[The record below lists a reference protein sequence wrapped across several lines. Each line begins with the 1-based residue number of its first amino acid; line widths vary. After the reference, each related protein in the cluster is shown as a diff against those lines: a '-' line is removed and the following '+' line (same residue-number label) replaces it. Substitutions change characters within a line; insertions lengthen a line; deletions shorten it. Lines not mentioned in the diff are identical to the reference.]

1 MEQTEPALAPTTPK
15 ATKGKTFRSRV
26 AACLQS
32 PGRAGKSTLAEIF
45 ISFLKRHGIKFDAFD
60 ADGEHQTLLR
70 RYPEEVERFE
80 AAAHQEEAFNRLME
94 AISPDVPVT
103 LVDFPAQATSFIL
116 DGLER
121 LSMLELFARKGIR
134 PTVLV
139 FASDDPMALQSA
151 SQAKEFCQD
160 QADYL
165 LIKNPARFPSVN
177 FFKTRM
183 AGWFAER
190 NSPVITMPEAQPSTV
205 AAWAALEKSLRAP
218 LPLDAACEHPALS
231 EIKRAELQYLRDR
244 TIAQLEEHAGVILPD
259 ASLIK
264 RRTQA
269 PEKGQRR
276 RVDPFDDPNY

>member
-1 MEQTEPALAPTTPK
+1 MNPTETVPAPATPK
-15 ATKGKTFRSRV
+15 ATKGKPDRSRV

-32 PGRAGKSTLAEIF
+32 PGRAGKSTLAEIL
-45 ISFLKRHGIKFDAFD
+45 ISLLKRHGIEFDAFD
-60 ADGEHQTLLR
+60 ADGEHQTLFR
-70 RYPEEVERFE
+70 RYPDDVGPFE
-80 AAAHQEEAFNRLME
+80 AAGHQEEAFNRLME
-94 AISPDVPVT
+94 AILPEVPVT

-121 LSMLELFARKGIR
+121 LSMLDLFARKGIR
-134 PTVLV
+134 PTVLI
-139 FASDDPMALQSA
+139 FASDDPMALKSA
-151 SQAKEFCQD
+151 SHAKEFCLD

-165 LIKNPARFPSVN
+165 LIKNPARFTSVD
-177 FFKTRM
+177 FFKTPM

-190 NSPVITMPEAQPSTV
+190 NSPIITMPEAQPSTV
-205 AAWAALEKSLRAP
+205 AAWSALEKKLRKA

-264 RRTQA
+264 KRTEA
-269 PEKGQRR
+269 PEKGRRR